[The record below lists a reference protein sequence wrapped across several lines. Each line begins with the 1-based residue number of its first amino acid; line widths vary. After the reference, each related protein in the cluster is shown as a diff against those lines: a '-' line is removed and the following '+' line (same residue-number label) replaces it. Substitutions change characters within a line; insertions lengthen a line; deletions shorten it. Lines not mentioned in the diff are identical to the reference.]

1 MFKFTPSGDDGLP
14 SVKVT
19 VGRGRRGKWGRC
31 TAGIRPES
39 PVPGWPGL
47 KGALDLIPVSEDS
60 PDPLLDGLVGFGSV
74 FEAQGSEDDDLNLLK
89 TGTGFMQ

>member
-19 VGRGRRGKWGRC
+19 VGRGRQTNEDDVRTEFDRSLKFQD
-31 TAGIRPES
+31 S
-39 PVPGWPGL
+39 QVVL

-60 PDPLLDGLVGFGSV
+60 PDPLLPGFVGFGSV
-74 FEAQGSEDDDLNLLK
+74 FEVQGSEDVCQRFESPKNR
-89 TGTGFMQ
+89 T